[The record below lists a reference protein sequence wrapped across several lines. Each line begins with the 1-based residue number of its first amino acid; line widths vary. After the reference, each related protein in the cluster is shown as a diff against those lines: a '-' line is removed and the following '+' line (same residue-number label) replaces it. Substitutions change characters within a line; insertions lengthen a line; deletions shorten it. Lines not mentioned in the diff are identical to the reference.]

1 VLFRVL
7 GVDSVNIVYPVIAA
21 VLWSFNPAVISRYA
35 KNAPPSFFTSIR
47 GLLAALFI
55 GLIIVTNSGFS
66 YDKLPPVILVLIV
79 VSGILGPGLGDI
91 AYTRSIQL
99 IGGSLSII
107 IGYLYIFLAQLFSLL
122 LFGEELSITGV
133 LGGLVAFMGIVV
145 ATYGYRGGSRDLRGI
160 LLAFASAV
168 LWGFA
173 ASMIKLFRGYV
184 DQYTVSLI
192 RTGSVAVFSAILS
205 ALAREKPVV
214 DRGFVIAVF
223 ITGVLSWGV
232 GMVLF
237 TYSIYSLGVSATVV
251 ATALAP
257 VLSQL
262 TTRLVSGEPYSRRVV
277 AGALLVSLGI
287 VIHAL

>member
-55 GLIIVTNSGFS
+55 GLIIFINGGFS
-66 YDKLPPVILVLIV
+66 YGKLPPAVLVLIV

-122 LFGEELSITGV
+122 LFGEELGITGV

-145 ATYGYRGGSRDLRGI
+145 ATYGYRGVSRDLRGI

-173 ASMIKLFRGYV
+173 ASMIKLFRDYV

-262 TTRLVSGEPYSRRVV
+262 TTRLVAGEPYSRRVV

>member
-7 GVDSVNIVYPVIAA
+7 GVDSVNIVYPVITA

-55 GLIIVTNSGFS
+55 GLIIFTNGGFS
-66 YDKLPPVILVLIV
+66 YGNLPPAVLVLIV

-122 LFGEELSITGV
+122 LFGEELGITGV

-145 ATYGYRGGSRDLRGI
+145 ATYGYRGSSRDLRGI

-173 ASMIKLFRGYV
+173 ASMIKLFRDYV

-262 TTRLVSGEPYSRRVV
+262 TTRLVAGEPYSRRVV